1 MPNKRKT
8 SRKRPA
14 LQRVPLPSVL
24 TAIRGT
30 VYVTMSIGQWDAFLR
45 VSYEMG
51 AVLLE
56 LDDEERP
63 ITAFRQRGSIRPE
76 ERN

>member
-1 MPNKRKT
+1 MPHKRKT
-8 SRKRPA
+8 SRRPA

-24 TAIRGT
+24 PAIRGT
-30 VYVTMSIGQWDAFLR
+30 VYVTMSIGQLDNFLR

-56 LDDEERP
+56 LDDDERLV
-63 ITAFRQRGSIRPE
+63 AAYRRGGAIRPE

>member
-1 MPNKRKT
+1 M
-8 SRKRPA
+8 
-14 LQRVPLPSVL
+14 
-24 TAIRGT
+24 
-30 VYVTMSIGQWDAFLR
+30 TMSIGQLDNFLR

>member
-1 MPNKRKT
+1 
-8 SRKRPA
+8 
-14 LQRVPLPSVL
+14 
-24 TAIRGT
+24 
-30 VYVTMSIGQWDAFLR
+30 MSIGQLDNFLR

-56 LDDEERP
+56 LDDDERLV
-63 ITAFRQRGSIRPE
+63 AAYRRGGAIRPE